1 MGNNNSARQVKTG
14 DSPQQTCQAGDF
26 ATASREQL
34 IAEVA
39 YYKAEQRGFQPG
51 GELADW
57 LEAQADVDQMLG
69 NIISASEL

>member
-1 MGNNNSARQVKTG
+1 MGNNNSARQVKVG
-14 DSPQQTCQAGDF
+14 DPPQTHQASDF
-26 ATASREQL
+26 ATVSREQL
-34 IAEVA
+34 IAEAA